1 MDPERTAINCPFGL
15 KTTAFRSLE
24 NSSNISSR
32 FSPVAESISSS
43 VFRDDVTIINLED
56 DPRADDLLANIDEI
70 RVEIEVEADRNVK
83 GYIEGD
89 LSGHRRGSPRRL
101 QREGCHRRR
110 AGSVHHR
117 PHQGHSYEHRRS
129 PLYRQSE
136 PKGRRHHDQPVVAKS
151 HDRRK
156 SDEQHVEEPQAD
168 WDTKSQHAKV
178 LQCSAGEVP
187 AGSNEQKERQGVT
200 SPRIGRH
207 LSAARSRNGLTLIV
221 PSD

>member
-83 GYIEGD
+83 GYIEEICQVTAEEALADCNVKAVIDEGPVLFIKGTRMSIAGHLYTGCPNQKGD
-89 LSGHRRGSPRRL
+89 GITINRL
-101 QREGCHRRR
+101 WRKAMTVGNLTNNMLKNRKLT
-110 AGSVHHR
+110 GT
-117 PHQGHSYEHRRS
+117 
-129 PLYRQSE
+129 
-136 PKGRRHHDQPVVAKS
+136 PKVNM
-151 HDRRK
+151 RK
-156 SDEQHVEEPQAD
+156 FYSA
-168 WDTKSQHAKV
+168 
-178 LQCSAGEVP
+178 LQEKFLLAQTSKKKD
-187 AGSNEQKERQGVT
+187 KE
-200 SPRIGRH
+200 
-207 LSAARSRNGLTLIV
+207 
-221 PSD
+221 